1 MSEDT
6 TAADTMVNALVD
18 HGVDTVFGL
27 PGVQT
32 YALFDA
38 LHRNQD
44 KIKTIGARHE
54 QGVAYMAYGYA
65 RSTGRLGVFA
75 CVPGPGVLN
84 TTAAMCTAQGAGA
97 PVLCLTGEVPSGF
110 MGLGR
115 RHLHELPNQLGV
127 LQRLAKYAEHV
138 SLPDDAADAVSR
150 AISQATTSPT
160 GAACVSV
167 CWDHFGAPVNVQKK
181 GNTIPQIVQ
190 PVPLPNVSAVEDA
203 AGLIGDA
210 RQTIIFVGSGAY
222 GAEKEVLELAT
233 LLKAPVVANR
243 GGRGIL
249 PEDHEMSLSIAGAYK
264 LWPKTDLIIGIGT
277 HLEVPFMRWSNP
289 REVRRSWK
297 GRKLLR
303 IDIDAEEM
311 DKLDTDAALIGD
323 SKACLQLLL
332 HALSEQKFTSA
343 LKVSDISRARK
354 ISAAEIQSIQPQ
366 MAYLEVIRELLPRDG
381 YLVEELCQVGYTSY
395 FGYPVYH
402 PRTYISA
409 GFQGTLGY
417 GFPTALGVKAA
428 HPDKAVVSISGDG
441 GFMFAVAELATA
453 VQYKLNV
460 VAIVFNNSAYGNV
473 YRDQQSVFDGR
484 TICSA
489 LENPDFV
496 ELAESFGARAF
507 RVSSPEELAPV
518 LQDALQMD
526 TPVVIEVIVKRGS
539 EARPWKFVVAPEIE
553 LDSGD

>member
-1 MSEDT
+1 MSDDF
-6 TAADTMVNALVD
+6 TAADSMVQALVEQ
-18 HGVDTVFGL
+18 GVDTVFGL

-38 LHRNQD
+38 LHRQQD

-65 RSTGRLGVFA
+65 RSTGRLGVYA

-84 TTAAMCTAQGAGA
+84 TTAALCTAQGAGA

-115 RHLHELPNQLGV
+115 RHLHELSDQLGI
-127 LQRLAKYAEHV
+127 LRRLAKYVDHV
-138 SLPDDAADAVSR
+138 SEPDDAAGAVSR
-150 AISQATTSPT
+150 AISQATTAPT
-160 GAACVSV
+160 GAAAVSV
-167 CWDHFGAPVNVQKK
+167 CWDHFGAPIKTRKVED
-181 GNTIPQIVQ
+181 
-190 PVPLPNVSAVEDA
+190 PVAQTSPHPKLTAVEDA
-203 AGLIGDA
+203 ARLIRDA
-210 RQTIIFVGSGAY
+210 QQIIIFVGSGAY
-222 GAEKEVLELAT
+222 GAEKEVLELAA

-243 GGRGIL
+243 GGRGIVA
-249 PEDHEMSLSIAGAYK
+249 EDHELSLSIAGAYK

-289 REVRRSWK
+289 REVRRRWE

-303 IDIDAEEM
+303 IDIDAGEM

-323 SKACLQLLL
+323 SKDCLQAILKV
-332 HALSEQKFTSA
+332 LSEQNFAST
-343 LKVSDISRARK
+343 LNIGDITEARE
-354 ISAAEIQSIQPQ
+354 ISAVEIQSVQPQ
-366 MAYLEVIRELLPRDG
+366 MAYLEVIRKCLPRDG

-428 HPDKAVVSISGDG
+428 HPDNAVVSISGDG

-473 YRDQQSVFDGR
+473 YRDQKTVFDGR
-484 TICSA
+484 TIGSA

-507 RVSSPEELAPV
+507 RVSSPDELAPV
-518 LQDALQMD
+518 LQNALQLD
-526 TPVVIEVIVKRGS
+526 APVVIEVVVERGS

-553 LDSGD
+553 LETGE

>member
-1 MSEDT
+1 MSDDI
-6 TAADTMVNALVD
+6 TAADSMVHALVE

-38 LHRNQD
+38 LHRQQD

-97 PVLCLTGEVPSGF
+97 PVLCLTGEVPSGY

-115 RHLHELPNQLGV
+115 RHLHELTDQLGV

-138 SLPDDAADAVSR
+138 SVPDDAAGAVSR
-150 AISQATTSPT
+150 AIGEATTAPT
-160 GAACVSV
+160 GAAAVSV
-167 CWDHFGAPVNVQKK
+167 CWDHFGASVNSRNVPDPVAQAVA
-181 GNTIPQIVQ
+181 
-190 PVPLPNVSAVEDA
+190 PVPPRKLSAVKDA
-203 AGLIGDA
+203 ARLIEEA
-210 RQTIIFVGSGAY
+210 RQIIIFVGSGAY
-222 GAEKEVLELAT
+222 GAEQEILELAN
-233 LLKAPVVANR
+233 LLNAPVVANR

-249 PEDHEMSLSIAGAYK
+249 AEDHALSLSIAGAYK

-277 HLEVPFMRWSNP
+277 HLEVPFMRWSSP
-289 REVRRSWK
+289 QKVRRSWQ

-303 IDIDAEEM
+303 IDIDAGEM
-311 DKLDTDAALIGD
+311 KKLDTDAALIGD
-323 SKACLQLLL
+323 SKDCLQSLLS
-332 HALSEQKFTSA
+332 ALSEQNFTSA
-343 LKVSDISRARK
+343 LKRSDISKAREVSDI
-354 ISAAEIQSIQPQ
+354 EIQSVQPQ
-366 MAYLEVIRELLPRDG
+366 MAYLEVIREHLPRDG

-395 FGYPVYH
+395 FGFPVYH

-428 HPDKAVVSISGDG
+428 HPDKVVVSISGDG
-441 GFMFAVAELATA
+441 GFMFGVAELATA

-473 YRDQQSVFDGR
+473 YRDQQTVFDNR
-484 TICSA
+484 TIGSA

-496 ELAESFGARAF
+496 ELAKSFGARGF
-507 RVSSPEELAPV
+507 RVSSPQELAPV
-518 LQDALQMD
+518 LASALQLD
-526 TPVVIEVIVKRGS
+526 ECVVIEVVIERGS

-553 LDSGD
+553 LE